1 MFWDQTNTLF
11 VVGTD
16 VNASFA
22 FKTGTVERMR
32 ISNTGGVSI
41 GTSTDP
47 GAGNLLVNGNI
58 SAAANITAY
67 YSSDAK
73 FKENVKPIS
82 DALGIV
88 IAIGGKEFDWTDEYI
103 NAHGGVD
110 GYYTVKKDYGV
121 IAQDVQKVF
130 PKAIRIR
137 PDGSL
142 AVDYTKLGV
151 LAFAAISELLERI
164 KALEAK

>member
-11 VVGTD
+11 VAGTD

-58 SAAANITAY
+58 LAASNITAY

-88 IAIGGKEFDWTDEYI
+88 IAIGGKR
-103 NAHGGVD
+103 V
-110 GYYTVKKDYGV
+110 
-121 IAQDVQKVF
+121 
-130 PKAIRIR
+130 
-137 PDGSL
+137 
-142 AVDYTKLGV
+142 
-151 LAFAAISELLERI
+151 
-164 KALEAK
+164 